1 MAESFTLADIQAQRL
16 REIIRA
22 LVRRFSLAERA
33 DMNCCG
39 MTVAQAATLD
49 ALSDG
54 AMRLR
59 DLGNRLGIAP
69 STLSRNLARL
79 EERGLIEK
87 EPDPVDGRAQT
98 VALTAAG
105 ETAAG
110 DVRRQEQAFAR
121 SVLDCLPLSTASET
135 LSVLEDLLLA
145 VRGATEACCPGA
157 YDHLMPTVNSCSPG
171 GSDE

>member
-1 MAESFTLADIQAQRL
+1 MTESFTLEDIQAQRL

-33 DMNCCG
+33 DMSCCG

-59 DLGNRLGIAP
+59 DLGRRLGIAP
-69 STLSRNLARL
+69 STLTRNLARL

-87 EPDPVDGRAQT
+87 GPDPVDGRAQT
-98 VALTAAG
+98 VTLTVAG

-110 DVRRQEQAFAR
+110 GVRRQERAFAR
-121 SVLDCLPLSTASET
+121 SVFDRLPQNTASET

-157 YDHLMPTVNSCSPG
+157 YDHLMATVDSSSPG